1 MGERGRVGV
10 MRSPPARGVGGGC
23 RRVGLE
29 RRVLLAASSHLE
41 VPARGTTPNRGVNA
55 AEGGVTAAVAAPHAG
70 VSVGLPWG
78 GVRGDGRAYGG
89 WAAVGRDAPLTGV
102 DKRRLGSAAP
112 AKKHAKRE
120 WECGSA

>member
-1 MGERGRVGV
+1 
-10 MRSPPARGVGGGC
+10 MRSPPARGVGGVVGALGSSGGSFSPP
-23 RRVGLE
+23 RRTTKSLQ
-29 RRVLLAASSHLE
+29 AA
-41 VPARGTTPNRGVNA
+41 PPKRGVNA